1 VASLIAECEEARQT
15 ALHRVET
22 PQCSA
27 AGLLVER
34 PQTTN
39 NTQVNITS
47 DIDAARRIGYIMAKG
62 LQILQMKQI
71 EGKVEEEGK

>member
-1 VASLIAECEEARQT
+1 
-15 ALHRVET
+15 
-22 PQCSA
+22 
-27 AGLLVER
+27 LVKR